1 MHLMIPFASVLAEAG
16 QQALQTLALPRLETL
31 LARLTPVDID
41 RGDEYSL
48 SPPHER
54 ALARAIGLHGGD
66 GTLPWAA
73 CEAARDGID
82 THDLAWGLLTPAH
95 WQLAADHVNLID
107 PAALG
112 LDDAESRALL
122 EAVRA
127 SFDGAGFALAYGA
140 PLRWYAAHA
149 SLADLPCASLDRV
162 IGRDVDLW
170 LTDDPRMRT
179 LRRLQN
185 EVQMLLYTH
194 PINAAREARGAPTVN
209 SFWLSGCGVRQAA
222 TRPHDLQL
230 DERLRAPALA
240 GDWPG
245 WAQAWQALDA
255 QAIADAL
262 QRVERGEPV
271 ELTLC
276 GERHAQRF
284 ASKRADLWSL
294 LTQRWRTPQPR
305 VLLEAL

>member
-16 QQALQTLALPRLETL
+16 QQALRTLALPRLEKL
-31 LARLTPVDID
+31 LARLRPLDTD

-54 ALARAIGLHGGD
+54 ALARAIGLRGSD
-66 GTLPWAA
+66 GMLPWAA
-73 CEAARDGID
+73 CEAARDGLD
-82 THDLAWGLLTPAH
+82 TGDLAWGLLTPAH
-95 WQLAADHVNLID
+95 WQLAADHINLID
-107 PAALG
+107 PAALA
-112 LDDAESRALL
+112 LDDSESRALL
-122 EAVRA
+122 EAVRE
-127 SFDGAGFALAYGA
+127 SFDHAGYAPAYGA
-140 PLRWYAAHA
+140 PLRWYVAHE

-162 IGRDVDLW
+162 IGRDVDMW
-170 LTDDPRMRT
+170 LTDDPRVRT
-179 LRRLQN
+179 MRRLQN

-194 PINAAREARGAPTVN
+194 PINEAREARGALTVN
-209 SFWLSGCGVRQAA
+209 SFWLSGCGVRQPA
-222 TRPHDLQL
+222 TRPPDLQV

-240 GDWPG
+240 GDWSG

-255 QAIADAL
+255 QALADAL
-262 QRVERGEPV
+262 RDAERGLPV

-284 ASKRADLWSL
+284 TSKSADLWSR
-294 LTQRWRTPQPR
+294 LTQRLRAPQPR